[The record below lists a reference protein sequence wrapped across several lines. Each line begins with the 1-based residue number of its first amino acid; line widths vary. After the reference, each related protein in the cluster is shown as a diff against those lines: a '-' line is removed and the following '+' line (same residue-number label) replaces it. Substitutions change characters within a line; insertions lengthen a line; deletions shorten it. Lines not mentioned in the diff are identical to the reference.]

1 MTFWHRAAAALCAAL
16 CVGLPARAARA
27 EPALWRIDS
36 STAHIYLFGTMHI
49 LGKNA
54 AWFGPK
60 ITSAFNAS
68 GAVWEEADI
77 GSMDPQAMS
86 QIMAQ
91 AVAPDFDLWQ
101 ALSGDYER
109 KLRGELHG
117 CGLDGSMMT
126 HMKPWMASMMVT
138 VCGIMS
144 SQSGGMGAAAD
155 NPETVLRT
163 RAQADGKSLHY
174 FETVMQQVNAMAQ
187 APQSTQIAELRQSID
202 EAAAGKNQ
210 FGQLQ
215 EDWLNG
221 NVASIAKTVADTRK
235 EDEAFYQTIFVQRN
249 ARFAATIGNML
260 QGTGTVF
267 VAIGAG
273 HFAGE
278 DSVLRML
285 ADHGIKAV
293 RQ

>member
-1 MTFWHRAAAALCAAL
+1 MTPWRRAAAGLGTALGLAL
-16 CVGLPARAARA
+16 PARA

-36 STAHIYLFGTMHI
+36 PTAHIYLFGTMHI

-60 ITSAFNAS
+60 ITAAFNAS
-68 GAVWEEADI
+68 SAVWEEADI

-86 QIMAQ
+86 QIMTQ
-91 AVAPDFDLWQ
+91 ATAPDFDLWQ

-109 KLRGELHG
+109 KLRGELRS

-144 SQSGGMGAAAD
+144 SQAGGMGAAAD

-174 FETVMQQVNAMAQ
+174 FETVMQQVSAMAQ
-187 APQSTQIAELRQSID
+187 APQTTQIAELRQSID
-202 EAAAGKNQ
+202 EAAAGKNE

-215 EDWLNG
+215 KDWQDG
-221 NVASIAKTVADTRK
+221 NVAAIAKTVSDTRK
-235 EDEAFYQTIFVQRN
+235 EDDTFYQTMFVQRN
-249 ARFAATIGNML
+249 TRFAAKIGDLLHGN
-260 QGTGTVF
+260 GTVF

-273 HFAGE
+273 HFAGT

-285 ADHGIKAV
+285 GDHGIKAV